1 MKILGIILGLALI
14 VSASGALQLPAV
26 PDFSGPTSP
35 NLTKVSVF
43 ENGQRYKAGPY
54 DVVVLNGSY
63 REMGRQYGYLMKD
76 ELQSVY
82 KIVTNKTAQQGVTIE
97 KVREQARQATAL
109 QPKRL
114 KEINAGIAE
123 TSGLTEDDVDV
134 LYYGAVF
141 YLYGPSSCSFLATWG
156 NYTTDGSVV
165 VSRNWDLPD
174 TVSVFDP
181 YYVLAVYKP
190 TDGSNGVATVGPAGM
205 RPETLMNSAGL
216 FVADDNGMASGGSLS
231 YDNRPDLI
239 SEFFRF
245 MLDYSTMK
253 QLDAGIQSQRTN
265 LAWIVNAAGPEQ
277 AYSYEE
283 TVYDVKRRDGAGM
296 IAAANHFVDPTWHL
310 AGTPDAN
317 SVARYNNLVTLAGQS
332 KGSIDAAKMVQ
343 IRNVLLQ
350 NGGATFLHYDFGGDK
365 YSTDHQVVFV
375 PKTRT
380 LWMKVVDRDWQKVDL
395 GTLFGA

>member
-14 VSASGALQLPAV
+14 VSAAGALQLPAV

-54 DVVVLNGSY
+54 DVVVLSGSY

-82 KIVTNKTAQQGVTIE
+82 KIITDRTAQQGVTIE

-245 MLDYSTMK
+245 MLDYSTEK

-310 AGTPDAN
+310 TGTPDAN

-395 GTLFGA
+395 GALFGA

>member
-14 VSASGALQLPAV
+14 VSAAGALQLPAV

-54 DVVVLNGSY
+54 DVVVLSGSY

-82 KIVTNKTAQQGVTIE
+82 KIITDRTAQQGVTIE

-310 AGTPDAN
+310 TGTPDAN

-332 KGSIDAAKMVQ
+332 KGSIDAAKMMQ

-395 GTLFGA
+395 GALFGA

>member
-1 MKILGIILGLALI
+1 MKVLGLLLGLTLLI
-14 VSASGALQLPAV
+14 SVAAAFSLPPVMDLSGLNSQ
-26 PDFSGPTSP
+26 
-35 NLTKVSVF
+35 NLKKISVF
-43 ENGQRYKAGPY
+43 ENSQRYKAGPY
-54 DVVVLNGSY
+54 DVVVLSGSY
-63 REMGRQYGYLMKD
+63 RDMGRQYGSLMKD
-76 ELQSVY
+76 ELLSEY
-82 KIVTNKTAQQGVTIE
+82 KIITNKTAQQGVTIE
-97 KVREQARQATAL
+97 HVREAARQATTL
-109 QPKRL
+109 QPKRM

-123 TSGLTEDDVDV
+123 TSGLTEDDVDI

-141 YLYGPSSCSFLATWG
+141 YIYGASSCSFLATWG
-156 NYTTDGSVV
+156 NYTTDGAMV

-174 TVSVFDP
+174 LVSVFDP

-190 TDGSNGVATVGPAGM
+190 TDGSNGVATFGPAGM

-216 FVADDNGMASGGSLS
+216 FVADNNGMASGGSIS

-245 MLDYSTMK
+245 MLDYSTEQ
-253 QLDAGIQSQRTN
+253 QLDAAIQTTRPN

-283 TVYDVKRRDGAGM
+283 TVYDVKRRDGTGM
-296 IAAANHFVDPTWHL
+296 IVAANHFVDPTWHL

-332 KGSIDAAKMVQ
+332 KGSIDAAKMMQ
-343 IRNVLLQ
+343 IRNLLLQ
-350 NGGATFLHYDFGGDK
+350 DGGATFLHYDLGGNK

-380 LWMKVVDRDWQKVDL
+380 LWMKVVDKDWQKVDL
-395 GTLFGA
+395 GALFGN

>member
-14 VSASGALQLPAV
+14 VSAAGALQLPAV

-76 ELQSVY
+76 ELKSVY
-82 KIVTNKTAQQGVTIE
+82 KIVTDRTTQQGITIE
-97 KVREQARQATAL
+97 QVRLQARQATAL
-109 QPKRL
+109 QPKRM
-114 KEINAGIAE
+114 KEISAGIAE

-156 NYTTDGSVV
+156 NYTTDGSVI

-190 TDGSNGVATVGPAGM
+190 TDGSNGVATFGPAGM

-245 MLDYSTMK
+245 MLDYSTEK

-395 GTLFGA
+395 GALFGA

>member
-1 MKILGIILGLALI
+1 MKVLGIILGLVFI
-14 VSASGALQLPAV
+14 VSVVGAFQLPAV
-26 PDFSGPTSP
+26 PDLSGQAGQ

-43 ENGQRYKAGPY
+43 ENGQRYKAGSY
-54 DVVVLNGSY
+54 NVIVLSGSY
-63 REMGRQYGYLMKD
+63 RDMGRQYGSLMKD
-76 ELQSVY
+76 ELHSVY
-82 KIVTNKTAQQGVTIE
+82 KIITNRTAQQGVTIE
-97 KVREQARQATAL
+97 QVREQARQATAL
-109 QPKRL
+109 QPKRM
-114 KEINAGIAE
+114 KEISAGIAE

-156 NYTTDGSVV
+156 NYTSDGSVV

-174 TVSVFDP
+174 SVSVFDP
-181 YYVLAVYKP
+181 YYTLVVYKP
-190 TDGSNGVATVGPAGM
+190 TDGSNGVATFGPAGM
-205 RPETLMNSAGL
+205 RPETLVNSAGL
-216 FVADDNGMASGGSLS
+216 FVADDNGLASGGSLS

-245 MLDYSTMK
+245 MLDYSTEK
-253 QLDAGIQSQRTN
+253 QLDAAIQTTRPN

-332 KGSIDAAKMVQ
+332 KGSIDAAKMMQ

-350 NGGATFLHYDFGGDK
+350 DGGATFLHYDMGGTK

-395 GTLFGA
+395 GALFGN

>member
-1 MKILGIILGLALI
+1 MKVLCILLGLTFI
-14 VSASGALQLPAV
+14 VSLAGALQLPPV
-26 PDFSGPTSP
+26 PDVSGLSSPT
-35 NLTKVSVF
+35 LTKVSVF

-63 REMGRQYGYLMKD
+63 REMGRQYGYLMKN

-82 KIVTNKTAQQGVTIE
+82 KIVTNKTAQQGVTIDQ
-97 KVREQARQATAL
+97 VRLQARQGTAL

-114 KEINAGIAE
+114 NEIQAGIAE
-123 TSGLTEDDVDV
+123 TSGLTEDDVRA

-141 YLYGPSSCSFLATWG
+141 YLYGPSSCSFLAAWG

-174 TVSVFDP
+174 SVSVFDP

-190 TDGSNGVATVGPAGM
+190 TDGSNGVATFGPAGM

-253 QLDAGIQSQRTN
+253 ELDAGIQSQRTN

-283 TVYDVKRRDGAGM
+283 TVYDVKQREGAGM
-296 IAAANHFVDPTWHL
+296 IVATNHFVDPTWHL

-332 KGSIDAAKMVQ
+332 KGSIDAAKMMQ

-365 YSTDHQVVFV
+365 YSSDHQVVFV

-395 GTLFGA
+395 GALFGA

>member
-14 VSASGALQLPAV
+14 VSAAGALQLPAV

-54 DVVVLNGSY
+54 DVVVLSGSY

-245 MLDYSTMK
+245 MLDYSTEK